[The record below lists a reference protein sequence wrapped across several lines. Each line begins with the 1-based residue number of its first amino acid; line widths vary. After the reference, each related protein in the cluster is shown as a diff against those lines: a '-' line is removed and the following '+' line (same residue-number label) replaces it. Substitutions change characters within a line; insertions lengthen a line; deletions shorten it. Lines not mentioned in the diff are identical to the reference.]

1 MGRTDFYHQPDAPT
15 PNSLVVA
22 VTAFVDDGRGHT
34 LLIRRTDSGL
44 WALPGGAVDFGE
56 DVAAAAGRETAEET
70 GIEITT
76 VGIVGIYSD
85 PRHVIA
91 YDDGEV
97 RQEFSICL
105 RAKPT
110 GGELRTS
117 NESSAVDWVSRDQ
130 LRDLAIHPA
139 MRLRLE
145 HGFDQTAAPYIG

>member
-1 MGRTDFYHQPDAPT
+1 MGRTDFYYQPDAPA

-22 VTAFVDDGRGHT
+22 VTAFVDDGQGHT
-34 LLIRRTDSGL
+34 LLIRRTDNGK
-44 WALPGGAVDFGE
+44 WALPGGAVDYGE
-56 DVAAAAGRETAEET
+56 DVAAAAVRETREET
-70 GIEITT
+70 GVE
-76 VGIVGIYSD
+76 VAIVGVVGVYSD
-85 PRHVIA
+85 PNHVIA

-117 NESSAVDWVSRDQ
+117 NESSAVEWVSRDQ

-139 MRLRLE
+139 MRLRVE
-145 HGFDQTAAPYIG
+145 HGFDQAAAPYIG